1 MDKVLQEKL
10 NTIEPIEDDETDTS
24 SVMVASTLKTREK
37 LKEIE
42 AEIAKR
48 TEERRIGTMEKLKMV
63 AQRTKS
69 LN

>member
-37 LKEIE
+37 LINFNSFLLYHDIMKVLI
-42 AEIAKR
+42 IV
-48 TEERRIGTMEKLKMV
+48 I
-63 AQRTKS
+63 
-69 LN
+69 